1 MKLIKYAIA
10 VAFFVLAVFFGLIF
24 PNLDLSY
31 SVPDIIMRRSAIT
44 HSIILPLF
52 WYHLIGKSKPVS
64 RFICMGLFL
73 GVITFLSFIAR
84 PTLLEGGTLIFFP
97 WLGRFEFMPDGVANI
112 VGLGVSGLW
121 FFGNI
126 YWGMRYYLKTA
137 GSKTWINIFSYIAI
151 VVTVFGYA
159 ELTGRDWAV
168 PAILMGV
175 IFVMANRR
183 T

>member
-1 MKLIKYAIA
+1 MRLIKYATA
-10 VAFFVLAVFFGLIF
+10 VVFFVLAVLFGLIF

-31 SVPDIIMRRSAIT
+31 SAHNIIMRRSAIT
-44 HSIILPLF
+44 HSIILPLG
-52 WYHLIGKSKPVS
+52 WYHLIGKNKPVS

-97 WLGRFEFMPDGVANI
+97 WLGRFEFMPNEVANF
-112 VGLGVSGLW
+112 VGLLVSGLW
-121 FFGNI
+121 LLGNV
-126 YWGMRYYLKTA
+126 YWGMEYYLKTA
-137 GSKTWINIFSYIAI
+137 GNKAWIKIFSYLAI

-159 ELTGRDWAV
+159 DRTGRDWVV
-168 PAILMGV
+168 PAVVMGI
-175 IFVMANRR
+175 IFVLANRR